1 MWANWGTVENARDQI
16 QRQQRYFTAQM
27 CTYGAQY
34 AIFIF
39 FLNLHWGNSTQD
51 ETACWEIGIIE
62 FM

>member
-39 FLNLHWGNSTQD
+39 F
-51 ETACWEIGIIE
+51 
-62 FM
+62 

>member
-1 MWANWGTVENARDQI
+1 MWANWGTVENAGDQI

-39 FLNLHWGNSTQD
+39 FKIFTGVNPRKMKRHAG
-51 ETACWEIGIIE
+51 G
-62 FM
+62 